1 MTTKVRQS
9 TVQQDNIQIDWLSDV
24 DTSTVAP
31 TDGQALVYNLATLKW
46 KPGTVAAGGGSGTV
60 TSVAAL
66 TITTTGTDIT
76 STVATGTSTPVITL
90 NIPTASASNR
100 GVLST
105 ADWTTFNNKLSA
117 TNVAYVGTT
126 SISLSRAS
134 LAQTLTGI
142 SIDGTAGSLVNAL
155 TIGTGLSGT
164 SYNGSSAV
172 TIAVTNP
179 VPSQA
184 SNSGKYLT
192 TDGSTLSWA
201 TISGSGTVTS
211 ITAGTGLTGGV
222 ITSTG
227 TIALATTAVTAG
239 SYTNTNLTVDAY
251 GRITAA
257 SSGSGGSGGS
267 GTVTSIAALTITTTG
282 TDITSTVATGTSTPV
297 ITLNIPTASASNR
310 GVLSTADWTT
320 FNNKLSTTD
329 VAYVGTTSISLS
341 RTSAAQT
348 LTGISIDG
356 TAAIATTANA
366 LNTANSYT
374 VTGLTINSTGVIA
387 LESGGDIVLWRTG
400 GTTGAIF
407 FTGKANNRYLFYDG
421 TDFRFAAAGD
431 LYVNNAKV
439 LTTAATI
446 GIASGGTGQV
456 TQQLA
461 INALAGGTTSG
472 YYLRGNGTNVILA
485 AIVAGDVPTLNQNT
499 SGYSAGLA
507 GGNSTTLLGSIPY
520 QSAANSTSQLPPN
533 TTATKKFL
541 TQTGDGTNG
550 AIPAWNTLTSA
561 DIPSYYIG
569 TTTLAFNRISA
580 QQTLTGISIDGSA
593 GSVANLLTIG
603 TGLTGTSYNGSSAVT
618 IAVTNPVPTQ
628 TGNSGKYLTTDGS
641 TLSWA
646 TVASGGGSGTVTS
659 IIAGTGLSGGTI
671 TSTGTIA
678 LANTAVTAG
687 SYTNSNITVDAQGRI
702 TAASTGTGGGGGSS
716 TQVANMYQAGP
727 LVVYNGT
734 LRWYAPFALNISTVI
749 GRLITAA
756 DSAVN
761 ITVLKNGTS
770 AGTITFAAS
779 ALTSTSYTTGI
790 AMAAGDYITI
800 NITQI
805 GSTSYPG
812 SNLYLQL
819 LYVAV

>member
-46 KPGTVAAGGGSGTV
+46 KPGTVAASGGSGTV

-66 TITTTGTDIT
+66 TIDTTGTDIT
-76 STVATGTSTPVITL
+76 STVATGTTTPVITL
-90 NIPTASASNR
+90 NIPTASATNR

-105 ADWTTFNNKLSA
+105 SDWT
-117 TNVAYVGTT
+117 
-126 SISLSRAS
+126 I
-134 LAQTLTGI
+134 
-142 SIDGTAGSLVNAL
+142 
-155 TIGTGLSGT
+155 
-164 SYNGSSAV
+164 
-172 TIAVTNP
+172 
-179 VPSQA
+179 
-184 SNSGKYLT
+184 
-192 TDGSTLSWA
+192 
-201 TISGSGTVTS
+201 
-211 ITAGTGLTGGV
+211 
-222 ITSTG
+222 
-227 TIALATTAVTAG
+227 
-239 SYTNTNLTVDAY
+239 
-251 GRITAA
+251 
-257 SSGSGGSGGS
+257 
-267 GTVTSIAALTITTTG
+267 
-282 TDITSTVATGTSTPV
+282 
-297 ITLNIPTASASNR
+297 
-310 GVLSTADWTT
+310 
-320 FNNKLSTTD
+320 FNNKLSTSSVT
-329 VAYVGTTSISLS
+329 YIGTTSISLS
-341 RTSAAQT
+341 RTSASQT

-366 LNTANSYT
+366 LNTANTYT

-387 LESGGDIVLWRTG
+387 LQNNGDIVLYRSG
-400 GTTGAIF
+400 GTTGAIY
-407 FTGKANNRYLFYDG
+407 FTGSGNNRYLFYDG

-439 LTTAATI
+439 LTTGTTL
-446 GIASGGTGQV
+446 GFLNGGTGQ
-456 TQQLA
+456 TSQQSA

-472 YYLRGNGTNVILA
+472 YYLRGNGTNVVLA
-485 AIVAGDVPTLNQNT
+485 TIVAGDVPILNQNT

-507 GGNSTTLLGSIPY
+507 GGNSTTLLGSILY
-520 QSAANSTSQLPPN
+520 QSAANSTSQLAPN
-533 TTATKKFL
+533 TTSTKKFL

-550 AIPAWNTLTSA
+550 AIPDWGTLTSA

-569 TTTLAFNRISA
+569 TTSLAFNRASGS
-580 QQTLTGISIDGSA
+580 QTLTGVSIDGSA
-593 GSVANLLTIG
+593 GSVANALTIG
-603 TGLTGTSYNGSSAVT
+603 TGLSGVSYNGSSAVT
-618 IAVTNPVPTQ
+618 IAVTNPVPSQ
-628 TGNSGKYLTTDGS
+628 TGNSGKYLTTDGT

-646 TVASGGGSGTVTS
+646 TVTASGSVTS
-659 IIAGTGLSGGTI
+659 ITAGTGLTGGTI

-702 TAASTGTGGGGGSS
+702 TAASTGSAGGGGGGGSS

-749 GRLITAA
+749 GRLVTAA
-756 DSAVN
+756 DSTVS
-761 ITVLKNGTS
+761 ISVLKNGTT
-770 AGTITFAAS
+770 AGTINFAAS
-779 ALTSTSYTTGI
+779 ATTSSSYTTGI
-790 AMAAGDYITI
+790 SMAAGDYITI
-800 NITQI
+800 NVTSV

>member
-46 KPGTVAAGGGSGTV
+46 KPGTVAASGGSGTV

-66 TITTTGTDIT
+66 TIASSGTDIT

-105 ADWTTFNNKLSA
+105 TDWTIFNDKLS
-117 TNVAYVGTT
+117 TSSVTYVGTT

-134 LAQTLTGI
+134 
-142 SIDGTAGSLVNAL
+142 
-155 TIGTGLSGT
+155 
-164 SYNGSSAV
+164 
-172 TIAVTNP
+172 
-179 VPSQA
+179 
-184 SNSGKYLT
+184 
-192 TDGSTLSWA
+192 
-201 TISGSGTVTS
+201 
-211 ITAGTGLTGGV
+211 
-222 ITSTG
+222 
-227 TIALATTAVTAG
+227 
-239 SYTNTNLTVDAY
+239 
-251 GRITAA
+251 
-257 SSGSGGSGGS
+257 
-267 GTVTSIAALTITTTG
+267 
-282 TDITSTVATGTSTPV
+282 
-297 ITLNIPTASASNR
+297 
-310 GVLSTADWTT
+310 
-320 FNNKLSTTD
+320 
-329 VAYVGTTSISLS
+329 
-341 RTSAAQT
+341 AAQT
-348 LTGISIDG
+348 LTGVSIDG

-366 LNTANSYT
+366 LNSANSYT
-374 VTGLTINSTGVIA
+374 ATGLTINSTGVIA
-387 LESGGDIVLWRTG
+387 LESGGDIVLWRPG
-400 GTTGAIF
+400 GLTGAVF
-407 FTGKANNRYLFYDG
+407 FTGKANNKYLFYDG
-421 TDFRFAAAGD
+421 TDFRFAAAGGD
-431 LYVNNAKV
+431 LYVNGAKV
-439 LTTAATI
+439 LTTVTTL
-446 GIASGGTGQV
+446 GIANGGTGQT
-456 TQQLA
+456 TQQAA

-472 YYLRGNGTNVILA
+472 YYLRGNGTNVVMA

-520 QSAANSTSQLPPN
+520 QSAANSTSQLAPN
-533 TTATKKFL
+533 TTSTKKFL

-550 AIPAWNTLTSA
+550 AAPAWNTLTSA

-569 TTTLAFNRISA
+569 TTSLAFNRTSA
-580 QQTLTGISIDGSA
+580 QQNLTGISIDGSA
-593 GSVANLLTIG
+593 GSVANALTIG
-603 TGLTGTSYNGSSAVT
+603 TGLSGTSYNGSAAVT
-618 IAVTNPVPTQ
+618 IAVTDPVPSQ
-628 TGNSGKYLTTDGS
+628 TGNSGKYLTTDGT
-641 TLSWA
+641 TLSWG
-646 TVASGGGSGTVTS
+646 TVVGGGGGGSGTVTS
-659 IIAGTGLSGGTI
+659 ITAGTGLTGGTI

-702 TAASTGTGGGGGSS
+702 TAASTGSAGGGGGGSS

-749 GRLITAA
+749 GRLVTAA
-756 DSAVN
+756 DSTVS
-761 ITVLKNGTS
+761 ISVLKNGTS
-770 AGTITFAAS
+770 AGTINFAAS
-779 ALTSTSYTTGI
+779 ATTSSSYTTGI
-790 AMAAGDYITI
+790 SMAAGDYITI
-800 NITQI
+800 NVTSV